1 MVRIIGIL
9 LGVLLV
15 THTIGA
21 QLKLPPAIAEE
32 KPFPELFL
40 PSLDDG
46 RPVSIASFRGQ
57 KLVLHVFASW

>member
-9 LGVLLV
+9 LGALLV
-15 THTIGA
+15 NHPIGA
-21 QLKLPPAIAEE
+21 QLKLPPTIAEE

-46 RPVSIASFRGQ
+46 RPLSIASFRGQ